1 MKAEL
6 GRGSRCGGHPSPA
19 FAQRSL
25 NPLFLL
31 ASQPLREFQL
41 GCRLGCTRVSRK
53 PTRIHRK
60 ILCFADY
67 DRALNDVLQFANIS
81 RPRIGQK
88 QVQSFLVYPT
98 EVLSGLSCEMM
109 DEVLHQQRNVFSS
122 FPQRRNLNG
131 ENVEAVKQIA
141 AKCTRSDGSL
151 QVAIGGS
158 DDPHVSSNCLIA
170 TNTLKLPLLQ
180 NTQ

>member
-1 MKAEL
+1 MNPEL
-6 GRGSRCGGHPSPA
+6 GSGSGCSRHPSPA
-19 FAQRSL
+19 FAQRGL
-25 NPLFLL
+25 NHLFLL
-31 ASQPLREFQL
+31 TSQPLREFQL
-41 GCRLGCTRVSRK
+41 GCRLGRTRVSRK

-67 DRALNDVLQFANIS
+67 DRALYDVLQFANIS
-81 RPRIGQK
+81 RPGIGQK
-88 QVQSFLVYPT
+88 QVQSLFVYPT

-122 FPQRRNLNG
+122 FPQTRNLNG
-131 ENVEAVKQIA
+131 EHVEAVIQIA

-151 QVAIGGS
+151 QVPIGGS
-158 DDPHVSSNCLIA
+158 DDPHISSNCLIA